1 MANTQKAKYKFSWG
15 APVRVIDDAPQ
26 KYLVIKKGS
35 VCGIREIE
43 AENVAENFD
52 EPIGTVL
59 YLVEFSSGDAI
70 EVPERFLVDL

>member
-1 MANTQKAKYKFSWG
+1 MANNQKAKYKFTWG

-26 KYLVIKKGS
+26 NYLVIKKGS

-52 EPIGTVL
+52 EPVGTVL
-59 YLVEFSSGDAI
+59 YLVECPDGDAI
-70 EVPERFLVDL
+70 EVPEHFLAGL